1 MQAED
6 LEEFNSIFE
15 GLHVSLQY
23 KVNNLLTNFSL
34 AKDRFSDIYRT
45 YEYNIGKDRENQMNN
60 TIPLEQEIIKH
71 IEEKLMSEGQQQK
84 RKAPAARASVIGG
97 PKKSVT

>member
-23 KVNNLLTNFSL
+23 KVNNLLTNFSIE
-34 AKDRFSDIYRT
+34 KERFSDIYRT
-45 YEYNIGKDRENQMNN
+45 YEYNIGKDRENQMNE
-60 TIPLEQEIIKH
+60 TIPIEQEIIK
-71 IEEKLMSEGQQQK
+71 
-84 RKAPAARASVIGG
+84 
-97 PKKSVT
+97 